1 MKRKAAFKT
10 LGCRLNQYETD
21 ALVTDFYKAGYQI
34 VPFTGQADIYIIN
47 TCTVTNA
54 SDHKS
59 KNFINQAVKR
69 SNGSVVVV
77 TGCMANSNK
86 DWLEGK
92 EGVSYVIENNR
103 KSSVF
108 SLVNAHFRGEMLHP
122 ENLKQDLFGFS
133 LTDKGFHTRSMIKIQ
148 DGCNH
153 FCTFCIVPLVRGRA
167 ASRPVKD
174 ILNNIRQVADTG
186 FKEVVLTGVNIS
198 RYHNE
203 GVGFAD
209 LVEKILQLDGNFRLR
224 ISSVEPVGFG
234 NKLTELFSHPRLC
247 PHLHLCLQ
255 SGSDK
260 ILLQMRRQYNLKQ
273 FYSIINS
280 LRSRY
285 PDFNFTTDIITGF
298 PGETDEDFM
307 QTCKVV
313 EDIGFSHIHTFKYSV
328 RQGTRAAKM
337 TEQIPEKIKH
347 RRSEIVRIIGEA
359 NRKRYRKAM
368 IGKEQTVLVEKVQ
381 KGIARGYGEHYVPVE
396 FKSKTEKNTF
406 RTVKICG
413 ISDSTDPVLTG
424 CYNPSR

>member
-21 ALVTDFYKAGYQI
+21 AMVTDFYKAGYQI
-34 VPFTGQADIYIIN
+34 VPFTGQADVYIVN

-59 KNFINQAVKR
+59 KNIINQAVRR
-69 SNGSVVVV
+69 SRGSVVVV
-77 TGCMANSNK
+77 TGCMAVSGK
-86 DWLEGK
+86 DWLEK
-92 EGVSYVIENNR
+92 REGISYVVENSR

-108 SLVNAHFRGEMLHP
+108 SLVDAHFRGQMLHS
-122 ENLKQDLFGFS
+122 EDLKQDLFGFS

-167 ASRPVKD
+167 ASRPLKD
-174 ILNNIRQVADTG
+174 ILNNIRQVIDAG

-198 RYHNE
+198 RYQDE
-203 GVGFAD
+203 GVHFAD
-209 LVEKILQLDGNFRLR
+209 LVEKILQIDGNFRLR

-234 NKLTELFSHPRLC
+234 DKLYDLFSHPGMC

-260 ILLQMRRQYNLKQ
+260 ILLQMRRQYNLEQ

-337 TEQIPEKIKH
+337 EEQLPEGIKQS
-347 RRSEIVRIIGEA
+347 RSEIIRIIGEA
-359 NRKRYRKAM
+359 NKKRYRKAM
-368 IGKEQTVLVEKVQ
+368 IGKEQNVLVEKVQ

-396 FKSKTEKNTF
+396 FKSKSEKNTF

-413 ISDSTDPVLTG
+413 ISGNKDPVLIG
-424 CYNPSR
+424 C